1 MEITTDT
8 QGQILTIHV
17 NGRVDEK
24 GAEALKTSFG
34 SLSLSGINE
43 VQLDCRNLIYIGSSG
58 IGKVLLFYK
67 NLGVQQIR
75 LRVTNVSPGIY
86 DLFHELKLDTVFTVE
101 KG

>member
-8 QGQILTIHV
+8 QGQILTIQV
-17 NGRVDEK
+17 KGRVDEK

-43 VQLDCRNLIYIGSSG
+43 VQLDCRSLIYIGSSG

-86 DLFHELKLDTVFTVE
+86 DLFQELKLDTVFTIE